1 MFRLVLFFSFLGA
14 SFGSFGQ
21 QLIINEV
28 SQGTGS
34 SEYVEFVVIGSPTC
48 TSPVPSLDLRRV
60 IIDDN
65 NGYFATGTGTGIA
78 TGALRFADIAFW
90 QNVPQGTYIVIY
102 NEASPNMALP
112 PNDLSLTDGNCRL
125 IIPASSTLL
134 ESTTVSPTT
143 TNSAYPPNASW
154 AAGGSWNQVAMANG
168 GDSFQVPTIPSTGI
182 PFHSVSWG
190 GNSTNTIIYFS
201 GTAVGKV
208 FSFTNNTSNNW
219 NTQANWTSGNVG
231 VNETPGAPNNAAN
244 DAWIATMNPQCSV
257 NPGLTLTLTPTN
269 ETCVNACDGS
279 ITSLV
284 SNGQAP
290 YTYLW
295 SNGATTPSISN
306 LCPGSYT
313 LEVTTATGCSVIQT
327 STIAPGQASPSLTL
341 SQNNESCLNACD
353 GSISSTVSNGQASDT
368 YLWSNGATTANL
380 TNVCPGPYTL
390 VLTTANGCTVTQTAT
405 VAAAQASPTLTLT
418 PINETC
424 LNACDG
430 SISSTVSNG
439 QASDTYLWSNGATTA
454 NLTNVCPG
462 PYTLVLTTANGCTVT
477 QTATVAAAQASPTLT
492 LTPLNETCANACD
505 GSISSTVSNGQA
517 SDTYLWSNGAT
528 TANLTNVCPGPYTL
542 VLTTANGCTVT
553 QTATVAAGQA
563 NANASIQ
570 AAGPFTDI
578 DVAQQISA
586 TNGGGTWTSTCGS
599 CLSSTGVFNPQ
610 IAGVGTWQ
618 ICYALGSGACT
629 DQQCI
634 TVIVTSGC
642 TPQIV
647 TDNVSICPGDSLLIF
662 GSYES
667 NPGVYSQVFVD
678 VNGCDSTQVYQ
689 LSNYTVNDYTET
701 IQLCEFD
708 SVLVFNQWI
717 YTSQELT
724 QIEQTVNGCSYVHSV
739 IVVLENCIVEP
750 EVIFIPN
757 VITANNDNLNDTFKI
772 IVQGG
777 IVEEGY
783 IINRWGNIIAEFSEN
798 QLTWDGTDQKSGLP
812 VQDGVYTYII
822 YFKPANN
829 VEKMY
834 QGFVTVLR

>member
-28 SQGTGS
+28 SQGTGA
-34 SEYVEFVVIGSPTC
+34 SEYVEFVVIGSATC

-102 NEASPNMALP
+102 NELSPNAALP

-154 AAGGSWNQVAMANG
+154 APGGSWNQVALANG

-201 GTAVGKV
+201 GSAVGKV

-244 DAWIATMNPQCSV
+244 DAWIATMNPACSI
-257 NPGLTLTLTPTN
+257 NPGLSLSLTPTN
-269 ETCVNACDGS
+269 ETCINACNGS
-279 ITSLV
+279 ITSSV

-290 YTYLW
+290 Y
-295 SNGATTPSISN
+295 
-306 LCPGSYT
+306 
-313 LEVTTATGCSVIQT
+313 
-327 STIAPGQASPSLTL
+327 
-341 SQNNESCLNACD
+341 
-353 GSISSTVSNGQASDT
+353 T

-380 TNVCPGPYTL
+380 TNVCPGQYTL
-390 VLTTANGCTVTQTAT
+390 EVTTATGCSVIQSSTITAG
-405 VAAAQASPTLTLT
+405 QAIPTLTLT
-418 PINETC
+418 PI
-424 LNACDG
+424 
-430 SISSTVSNG
+430 
-439 QASDTYLWSNGATTA
+439 
-454 NLTNVCPG
+454 
-462 PYTLVLTTANGCTVT
+462 
-477 QTATVAAAQASPTLT
+477 
-492 LTPLNETCANACD
+492 NETCANACD
-505 GSISSTVSNGQA
+505 GSISSTVLNGQA
-517 SDTYLWSNGAT
+517 ADTYTWSNGAST
-528 TANLTNVCPGPYTL
+528 STISGLCPGQYTL
-542 VLTTANGCTVT
+542 VLTTANGCTAT
-553 QTATVAAGQA
+553 QTITVAPGQA
-563 NANASIQ
+563 VANASIQ
-570 AAGPFTDI
+570 NTGPFTDS
-578 DVAQQISA
+578 DATQQIIA
-586 TNGGGTWTSTCGS
+586 INGGGTWTSTCGT

-610 IAGVGTWQ
+610 IAGIGTWQ
-618 ICYALGSGACT
+618 ICYALGSGACA

-647 TDNVSICPGDSLLIF
+647 TENVSICPGDSLLIF

-667 NPGVYSQVFVD
+667 NSGTYSQVFIDVD
-678 VNGCDSTQVYQ
+678 GCDSTQIYQ
-689 LSNYTVNDYTET
+689 LSNYIANDYTET

-717 YTSQELT
+717 YASQELT
-724 QIEQTVNGCSYVHSV
+724 QTEQTVNGCSYLHSV
-739 IVVLENCIVEP
+739 YVVLENCIVEP

-783 IINRWGNIIAEFSEN
+783 IISRWGNIIAEFSEN

-829 VEKMY
+829 VRKMY

>member
-28 SQGTGS
+28 SQGTGA
-34 SEYVEFVVIGSPTC
+34 SEYVEFVVIGSATC

-90 QNVPQGTYIVIY
+90 QNGPQGTYIVIY
-102 NEASPNMALP
+102 NELSPNAALP

-154 AAGGSWNQVAMANG
+154 APGGSWNQVALSNG

-244 DAWIATMNPQCSV
+244 DAWIATMNPACSV

-269 ETCVNACDGS
+269 ETCINACNGS
-279 ITSLV
+279 ITSTV
-284 SNGQAP
+284 TNGQAP

-295 SNGATTPSISN
+295 SNGATTAN
-306 LCPGSYT
+306 LTNVCPGQYT
-313 LEVTTATGCSVIQT
+313 LEVTTATGCSVIQSSTITAGQAIPTLTLTPINETCANACDGSISSTVLNGQAADTYTWSNGAST
-327 STIAPGQASPSLTL
+327 STISGLCPGQYTLVLTTANGCTATQTTTVAPGQAIPTLTL
-341 SQNNESCLNACD
+341 TPINETCINACD

-368 YLWSNGATTANL
+368 YAWSNVATTSTISSL
-380 TNVCPGPYTL
+380 CPGQYTL
-390 VLTTANGCTVTQTAT
+390 VLTTANGCTATQTIT
-405 VAAAQASPTLTLT
+405 VAP
-418 PINETC
+418 
-424 LNACDG
+424 
-430 SISSTVSNG
+430 G
-439 QASDTYLWSNGATTA
+439 QA
-454 NLTNVCPG
+454 V
-462 PYTLVLTTANGCTVT
+462 
-477 QTATVAAAQASPTLT
+477 
-492 LTPLNETCANACD
+492 
-505 GSISSTVSNGQA
+505 
-517 SDTYLWSNGAT
+517 
-528 TANLTNVCPGPYTL
+528 
-542 VLTTANGCTVT
+542 
-553 QTATVAAGQA
+553 
-563 NANASIQ
+563 ANASIQ
-570 AAGPFTDI
+570 NTGPFTDS
-578 DVAQQISA
+578 DATQQIIA
-586 TNGGGTWTSTCGS
+586 INGGGTWTSTCGT

-610 IAGVGTWQ
+610 IAGIGTWQ
-618 ICYALGSGACT
+618 ICYALGSGACA

-647 TDNVSICPGDSLLIF
+647 TENVSICPGDSLLIF

-667 NPGVYSQVFVD
+667 NSGTYSQVFIDVD
-678 VNGCDSTQVYQ
+678 GCDSTQVYQ
-689 LSNYTVNDYTET
+689 LSNYIANDYTET

-717 YTSQELT
+717 YASQELT
-724 QIEQTVNGCSYVHSV
+724 QTEQTVNGCSYLHSV
-739 IVVLENCIVEP
+739 YVVLENCIVEP

-829 VEKMY
+829 VRKMY

>member
-48 TSPVPSLDLRRV
+48 TSPVPSLDLRGV

-102 NEASPNMALP
+102 NEASPNTALP

-154 AAGGSWNQVAMANG
+154 AAGGSWNQVALANG

-201 GTAVGKV
+201 GTAAGKV

-269 ETCVNACDGS
+269 ETCINACNGS
-279 ITSLV
+279 ITSSV

-290 YTYLW
+290 YSYLW

-306 LCPGSYT
+306 LCPGTYS

-327 STIAPGQASPSLTL
+327 STIAPGQANPTLTL
-341 SQNNESCLNACD
+341 TTINETCVNACD
-353 GSISSTVSNGQASDT
+353 GSINSTVSNGQASDT

-390 VLTTANGCTVTQTAT
+390 VLTTTNGCTVTQTAT
-405 VAAAQASPTLTLT
+405 V
-418 PINETC
+418 
-424 LNACDG
+424 
-430 SISSTVSNG
+430 V
-439 QASDTYLWSNGATTA
+439 
-454 NLTNVCPG
+454 
-462 PYTLVLTTANGCTVT
+462 
-477 QTATVAAAQASPTLT
+477 
-492 LTPLNETCANACD
+492 
-505 GSISSTVSNGQA
+505 
-517 SDTYLWSNGAT
+517 
-528 TANLTNVCPGPYTL
+528 
-542 VLTTANGCTVT
+542 
-553 QTATVAAGQA
+553 AGQA

-578 DVAQQISA
+578 DAAQQIIA
-586 TNGGGTWTSTCGS
+586 TNGGGTWTSTCGT

-610 IAGVGTWQ
+610 TAGIGTWQ
-618 ICYALGSGACT
+618 ICYALGSGACA

-678 VNGCDSTQVYQ
+678 LNGCDSTQVYQ

-724 QIEQTVNGCSYVHSV
+724 QTEQTVNGCSFTHSV
-739 IVVLENCIVEP
+739 IVVLENCNVEP

-783 IINRWGNIIAEFSEN
+783 IINRWGNIIAKFSEN

-812 VQDGVYTYII
+812 VQDGVYSYII

-829 VEKMY
+829 VEKVY